1 MILVTGGTGML
12 GSRIL
17 LECLKKNQPT
27 RAIYRRTDSL
37 NNIKHLFKKLFTDRL
52 NLFEQIEWIKTDL
65 NDLEALNDAFKGVKY
80 VYHCAAKVSLVQF
93 QNKKLIKTNI
103 EGTANI
109 VNLCIKHRIKKLG
122 YVSSIAS
129 IGADRNIKIINE
141 NHSWSNSKNHTA
153 YAYSKYEAEL
163 EVWRASQEGVDVVIV
178 NPGVILGAH
187 FWHRSSGEIF
197 KRVNE
202 GLKYYTLGNTPVV
215 SLEDVVNCLI
225 TLMDS
230 RIRNKRF
237 ILVSENLKQKIL
249 LDKIAIALDKRKPF
263 FPLSKLILY
272 FLFVIDKTL
281 SILSLRK
288 SYLSFA
294 LIDSLC
300 NHQKYDG
307 SKILSKINFKYTK
320 INETID
326 LIAKQY

>member
-1 MILVTGGTGML
+1 MILVTGGTGMV
-12 GSRIL
+12 GSSIL
-17 LECLKKNQPT
+17 LECVKKNEST
-27 RAIYRRTDSL
+27 RAIYRRTESL
-37 NNIKHLFKKLFTDRL
+37 NHIKHLFEKLIPDKL
-52 NLFEQIEWIKTDL
+52 NSFEQIEWVKADL
-65 NDLEALNDAFKGVKY
+65 NDLEALNAAFKGVKC

-93 QNKKLIKTNI
+93 QNKRLIKTNI

-109 VNLCIKHRIKKLG
+109 VNLCIKHNIKKLG

-129 IGADRNIKIINE
+129 LGAERNIKIINE

-163 EVWRASQEGVDVVIV
+163 EVWRASQEGVDVIIV

-187 FWHRSSGEIF
+187 FWHRSSGAIF
-197 KRVNE
+197 KRIHK

-215 SLEDVVNCLI
+215 SLEDVVNALM
-225 TLMDS
+225 TLMES
-230 RIRNKRF
+230 KIRNERF

-249 LDKIAIALDKRKPF
+249 LDKIAIALYKIKPF

-272 FLFVIDKTL
+272 ILFIIDKTL
-281 SILSLRK
+281 SIIRLRK

-326 LIAKQY
+326 QIARQY

>member
-1 MILVTGGTGML
+1 M
-12 GSRIL
+12 
-17 LECLKKNQPT
+17 
-27 RAIYRRTDSL
+27 
-37 NNIKHLFKKLFTDRL
+37 
-52 NLFEQIEWIKTDL
+52 
-65 NDLEALNDAFKGVKY
+65 
-80 VYHCAAKVSLVQF
+80 
-93 QNKKLIKTNI
+93 
-103 EGTANI
+103 
-109 VNLCIKHRIKKLG
+109 
-122 YVSSIAS
+122 
-129 IGADRNIKIINE
+129 
-141 NHSWSNSKNHTA
+141 
-153 YAYSKYEAEL
+153 
-163 EVWRASQEGVDVVIV
+163 WRASQEGVDVVIV

-230 RIRNKRF
+230 RIRNERF

-249 LDKIAIALDKRKPF
+249 LDKIAIALYKRKPF

-272 FLFVIDKTL
+272 LIFIIDKTL

-288 SYLSFA
+288 SYLSSA